1 MPILTT
7 SLYAGLLAIVC
18 MVLAGM
24 VGTLRGKKQTISLGD
39 GGDPDLLAAMRRHA
53 NFVEYVPLAIVLI
66 ALVELNGGSKTL
78 IHGLGAVLLA
88 ARIIHPFGI
97 DAADMRKMP
106 RLIGAFASIGVIL
119 AAAVTLLWQYVR

>member
-1 MPILTT
+1 MRPCRPCESGGVT
-7 SLYAGLLAIVC
+7 SFNFTRVRAG
-18 MVLAGM
+18 
-24 VGTLRGKKQTISLGD
+24 K
-39 GGDPDLLAAMRRHA
+39 P
-53 NFVEYVPLAIVLI
+53 
-66 ALVELNGGSKTL
+66 NGGSKTL

-97 DAADMRKMP
+97 DAANMRKVP